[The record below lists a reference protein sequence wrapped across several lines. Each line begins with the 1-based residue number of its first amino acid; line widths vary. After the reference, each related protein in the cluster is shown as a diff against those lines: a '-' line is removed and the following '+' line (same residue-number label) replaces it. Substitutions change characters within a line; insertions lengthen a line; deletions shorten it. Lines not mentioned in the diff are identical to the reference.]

1 MISDIVAAVV
11 LSLLGLSVVLSVV
24 RVWKGPTS
32 GNSAVAGDLI
42 FFAFIGVVA
51 VLGVVFYID
60 AVMDIILIA
69 ALLGFLSVLSLARL
83 MQGGKR

>member
-1 MISDIVAAVV
+1 MIPAVV
-11 LSLLGLSVVLSVV
+11 IAITLGLLALSIVLAVV
-24 RVWKGPTS
+24 RVWRGPTA

-42 FFAFIGVVA
+42 FFAFIGAVA
-51 VLGVVFYID
+51 VVGVAFSMA
-60 AVMDIILIA
+60 AVMDVIVIS

>member
-1 MISDIVAAVV
+1 MIPVSVAAIA
-11 LSLLGLSVVLSVV
+11 LGLLGLAVVFSVI
-24 RVWKGPTS
+24 RAWRGPTA

-42 FFAFIGVVA
+42 FFAFIGAVA
-51 VLGVVFYID
+51 VLGLVFFID

>member
-1 MISDIVAAVV
+1 MIPDVV
-11 LSLLGLSVVLSVV
+11 IAITLALLALSIVLSVV
-24 RVWKGPTS
+24 RVWRGPTA

-42 FFAFIGVVA
+42 FFAFIGAVA
-51 VLGVVFYID
+51 VVGVAFSVA
-60 AVMDIILIA
+60 AVMDVIVIS

>member
-60 AVMDIILIA
+60 AVMDIILIT

>member
-1 MISDIVAAVV
+1 MIPDIVAMIT
-11 LSLLGLSVVLSVV
+11 LGLLAVSVVLAVV
-24 RVWKGPTS
+24 RAWKGPTR

-42 FFAFIGVVA
+42 FFAFVGAVA
-51 VLGVVFYID
+51 VLGLMFYID
-60 AVMDIILIA
+60 AVMDIILVA

>member
-1 MISDIVAAVV
+1 MIPDVVTAVV
-11 LSLLGLSVVLSVV
+11 LGLLALTVVLSVV
-24 RVWKGPTS
+24 RVWRGPTS
-32 GNSAVAGDLI
+32 GDSAVAGDLI

-51 VLGVVFYID
+51 VMGVVLSIT

-83 MQGGKR
+83 MQGDKR

>member
-1 MISDIVAAVV
+1 MIPDVVVVIVLA
-11 LSLLGLSVVLSVV
+11 LLALTLVLSVI
-24 RVWKGPTS
+24 RVFRGPTP
-32 GNSAVAGDLI
+32 GNSAAAGDLI

-51 VLGVVFYID
+51 LLGVQLAIA
-60 AVMDIILIA
+60 AVMDIILIS

>member
-1 MISDIVAAVV
+1 MIPDVV
-11 LSLLGLSVVLSVV
+11 IAITLGLLALSIVLSVV
-24 RVWKGPTS
+24 RVWRGPTA

-42 FFAFIGVVA
+42 FFAFIGAVA
-51 VLGVVFYID
+51 VVGVAFSMA
-60 AVMDIILIA
+60 AVMDVIVIS

>member
-1 MISDIVAAVV
+1 MSAIIAGVV
-11 LSLLGLSVVLSVV
+11 LGLLSLAIVLAAY
-24 RVWKGPTS
+24 RVWKGPSS

-42 FFAFIGVVA
+42 FFAFIGAVA
-51 VLGVVFYID
+51 VLGVLFDIE

-69 ALLGFLSVLSLARL
+69 ALLGFLSVLSLARW

>member
-1 MISDIVAAVV
+1 MIPDFVV
-11 LSLLGLSVVLSVV
+11 VITLGLLALSIALAVV
-24 RVWKGPTS
+24 RVWRGPTT

-42 FFAFIGVVA
+42 FFAFIGAVA
-51 VLGVVFYID
+51 VVGVVLSID
-60 AVMDIILIA
+60 AVMDVILIS

>member
-1 MISDIVAAVV
+1 MIPDVVIVIT
-11 LSLLGLSVVLSVV
+11 LGLLAISIVLSVV
-24 RVWKGPTS
+24 RVWRGPTA

-42 FFAFIGVVA
+42 FFAFIGAVA
-51 VLGVVFYID
+51 VVGVVLSIE
-60 AVMDIILIA
+60 AVMDVILIS

>member
-1 MISDIVAAVV
+1 MIPDVVVAIT
-11 LSLLGLSVVLSVV
+11 LGLLALSIVLSVV
-24 RVWKGPTS
+24 RVWRGPTA

-42 FFAFIGVVA
+42 FFAFIGAVA
-51 VLGVVFYID
+51 VVGVVLSIE
-60 AVMDIILIA
+60 AVMDVILIA